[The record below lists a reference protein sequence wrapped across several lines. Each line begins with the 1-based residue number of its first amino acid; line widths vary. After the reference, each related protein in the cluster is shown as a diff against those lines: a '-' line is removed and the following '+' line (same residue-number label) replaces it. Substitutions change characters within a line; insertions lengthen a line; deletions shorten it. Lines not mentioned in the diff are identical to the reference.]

1 MENLWTSSSH
11 YKPTKLFYN
20 SPNKNK
26 SKYVLKMGTAML
38 GAWIKG
44 ITGHN
49 NLAYFQSKL
58 NPEIDPTC
66 RLCEQENE
74 TLYHLMTNCEATS
87 PLQMDIMQNKNPLPD
102 MSWSVIEIN
111 KFLHHPTIHSLM
123 AYNTQYITKDI
134 EYIEHNY
141 SSGASSL

>member
-1 MENLWTSSSH
+1 
-11 YKPTKLFYN
+11 
-20 SPNKNK
+20 
-26 SKYVLKMGTAML
+26 ML

-87 PLQMDIMQNKNPLPD
+87 PLQMDIMQNKTPLPD
-102 MSWSVIEIN
+102 MSWSVIGIN
-111 KFLHHPTIHSLM
+111 KFLHHPTIHSVM

-141 SSGASSL
+141 SSDANSL